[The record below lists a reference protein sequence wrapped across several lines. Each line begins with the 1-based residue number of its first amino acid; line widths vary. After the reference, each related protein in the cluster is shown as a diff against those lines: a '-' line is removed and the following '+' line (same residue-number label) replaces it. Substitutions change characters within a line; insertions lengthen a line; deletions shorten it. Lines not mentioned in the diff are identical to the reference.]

1 MKKRILSLVL
11 CAALLLS
18 LCLFMGAGV
27 AVDAPATEDF
37 VPAVNFTNAGPLLKP
52 AQTAGPA
59 RVRAIAADNTGSG
72 VQLSKT
78 VTPDENSDAYTVRLE
93 AYATGAQTTVVS
105 TKPCDIVLVL
115 DVSGS
120 MDWCIEGG
128 KNCDGKHATTD
139 IDTSK
144 TYYVLYRGDYYE
156 VLYCTE
162 SHWNADHEPGWYYK
176 GYAHKESNRLTPK
189 TDSNPNGTQFYVQEA
204 SCTSRLSAL
213 KTAVGN
219 FIDQVADK
227 ETDAVKHNIS
237 IVKFSG
243 DKTDMIGNNTYT
255 SGGYTYNYSQIVKNL
270 TDAKTGQQELKNAV
284 NALNAAGA
292 TRSDN
297 GMEHAKNIL
306 STVTRDSTKVVVM
319 FTDGSPTERSDF
331 SEDVAN
337 GAISAAKSLK
347 DSGATVYTVGCLD
360 GADGTPV
367 TNFNGVSDVNKYMHL
382 VSSNYKNAEKMSK
395 PGTSTYPAGGKSYY
409 LSAGNA
415 EELKNVFQNISNQ
428 VGGSDTE
435 LTSSSVLKDAV
446 TPYFEIP
453 GGTSAQITLKTAAC
467 TGAANGKLT
476 FGAETVA
483 PGNVAASVS
492 GNTVSVTGFDYS
504 ANWCG
509 SRTDADGNITYGG
522 QKLIVEFKIQPTD
535 TFLGGNGV
543 QTNVGT
549 DDGIYASSEAGK
561 EPVEKFAPQ
570 NVDVPVKAVVPQA
583 TNTAIYLG
591 ETTNLQERVT
601 TDVSQLDGENN
612 KYVNVTYTVKDE
624 NGVTVGTYTVPAGSS
639 SGTWVWSDPANGGT
653 VSPEQTT
660 TYTVTCTV
668 SPTQSGTYESVSE
681 DATFTI
687 TVNTCSLTISKAV
700 TGDGANQNQTFVFD
714 VKDSTGKLVT
724 TIVLK
729 NNESKTITGL
739 AVGTYT
745 VTEDTNW
752 SWSYDVLGGNNKTAT
767 LSSTTTSATVA
778 VTNHY
783 NSHNWLTSIA
793 DVINKWVSATQIQQI
808 PALETN

>member
-18 LCLFMGAGV
+18 LCLFMGAG
-27 AVDAPATEDF
+27 AAADAPDAEGF
-37 VPAVNFTNAGPLLKP
+37 VPAVNFTNAGPLIKP
-52 AQTAGPA
+52 AQNVGPA

-78 VTPDENSDAYTVRLE
+78 VTKDENSDAYTVRLE

-128 KNCDGKHATTD
+128 QNCAGEHYTATTN

-144 TYYVLYRGDYYE
+144 TYYVIYEGEYYE

-162 SHWNADHEPGWYYK
+162 THWNVEHAPGWYYK
-176 GYAHKESNRLTPK
+176 GYTHKESNRLTPK
-189 TDSNPNGTQFYVQEA
+189 TDSNPSGTQFYVKEA
-204 SCTSRLSAL
+204 CTSRLSAL

-219 FIDQVADK
+219 FIDQVAAK
-227 ETDAVKHNIS
+227 ETDTVKHNIS

-243 DKTDMIGNNTYT
+243 DKTDKVGDNTYT
-255 SGGYTYNYSQIVKNL
+255 SGGYTYNYSQIVKDL
-270 TDAKTGQQELKNAV
+270 TDAKTGQRALKDAV
-284 NALNAAGA
+284 SALHAAGA

-297 GMEHAKNIL
+297 GMDHAKNIL
-306 STVTRDSTKVVVM
+306 STATRDSTKVVVM
-319 FTDGSPTERSDF
+319 FTDGSPTKRSDF
-331 SEDVAN
+331 DKDVAN
-337 GAISAAKSLK
+337 GAISAAKTMK

-382 VSSNYKNAEKMSK
+382 VSSNYKNAESMSS

-453 GGTSAQITLKTAAC
+453 GGTNAQITLKTAAC

-476 FGAETVA
+476 FGAETAA

-561 EPVEKFAPQ
+561 EPVERFAPQ

-583 TNTAIYLG
+583 TDTAICLG
-591 ETTNLQERVT
+591 ETTNLADRVKT
-601 TDVSQLDGENN
+601 GVSQLDGENN
-612 KYVNVTYTVKDE
+612 KYVNVTYTVEDE
-624 NGVTVGTYTVPAGSS
+624 NGVTVGTYTVPARSS
-639 SGTWVWSDPANGGT
+639 SGTWAWSDPANGGT
-653 VSPEQTT
+653 VAPEQTT

-668 SPTQSGTYESVSE
+668 SPTQTGMYERVSK
-681 DATFTI
+681 DTTFTI
-687 TVNTCSLTISKAV
+687 TVNTCSLTISKTV
-700 TGDGANQNQTFVFD
+700 EGEGANPNQTFVFD
-714 VKDSTGKLVT
+714 VKDSTGKVVT

-729 NNESKTITGL
+729 GGEQKTITGL
-739 AVGTYT
+739 AVGKYT
-745 VTEDTNW
+745 VVEDTSW
-752 SWSYDVLGGNNKTAT
+752 SWSYSIVDVNNKTAT
-767 LSSTTTSATVA
+767 LSSTEPNIKVE
-778 VTNHY
+778 VINNY
-783 NSHNWLTSIA
+783 DSHNWLTSIA
-793 DVINKWVSATQIQQI
+793 DVINTWISGSAAQK
-808 PALETN
+808 N

>member
-18 LCLFMGAGV
+18 LCLFMGAGM
-27 AVDAPATEDF
+27 AGDAPATEDF

-128 KNCDGKHATTD
+128 QNCSGMHATTD

-144 TYYVLYRGDYYE
+144 TYYVIYGGYYYE

-162 SHWNADHEPGWYYK
+162 THWNANHEPGWYYK
-176 GYAHKESNRLTPK
+176 GYTHKESNRLTPK
-189 TDSNPNGTQFYVQEA
+189 TDSNSSGTQFYVKEA
-204 SCTSRLSAL
+204 CTSRLSAL

-227 ETDAVKHNIS
+227 ETDTVKHNIS
-237 IVKFSG
+237 IVKFASG
-243 DKTDMIGNNTYT
+243 KNSTVGNGTDRNG
-255 SGGYTYNYSQIVKNL
+255 YNYSQIVMNL
-270 TDAKTGQQELKNAV
+270 TDAKTGQQELKDAV

-292 TRSDN
+292 TRSDY
-297 GMEHAKNIL
+297 GMQHAQSIL
-306 STVTRDSTKVVVM
+306 SNVTRDSTKVVVM
-319 FTDGSPTERSDF
+319 FTDGSPTTQSSFD
-331 SEDVAN
+331 SDVAN

-367 TNFNGVSDVNKYMHL
+367 TDINGNGVSKVNKYMHL
-382 VSSNYKNAEKMSK
+382 VSSNYKNAESMSS

-409 LSAGNA
+409 LSAGNST
-415 EELKNVFQNISNQ
+415 ELNNVFENISSQ
-428 VGGSDTE
+428 IGGSDAE

-453 GGTSAQITLKTAAC
+453 VGADALITLKTVDC
-467 TGAANGKLT
+467 TGTANGTLT
-476 FGAETVA
+476 FGAETAA
-483 PGNVAASVS
+483 PSTVTATVS
-492 GNTVSVTGFDYS
+492 GNTVSVTGFDYKD
-504 ANWCG
+504 NWCG
-509 SRTDADGNITYGG
+509 SHSGTYSGK
-522 QKLIVEFKIQPTD
+522 KLIVEFKIQPTD

-583 TNTAIYLG
+583 TDTAIYLG
-591 ETTNLQERVT
+591 EETNLQERVT
-601 TDVSQLDGENN
+601 TDVPQLDGENN
-612 KYVNVTYTVKDE
+612 RYVNVTYTVKDE
-624 NGVTVGTYTVPAGSS
+624 NGATVGTYTVPAGKTSS
-639 SGTWVWSDPANGGT
+639 EGTWEWPNGSE
-653 VSPEQTT
+653 VQPDKTT

-668 SPTQSGTYESVSE
+668 SPTQQGTYASVSE
-681 DATFTI
+681 DTTFTI
-687 TVNTCSLTISKAV
+687 TVNTCSLKISKTV
-700 TGDGANQNQTFVFD
+700 EGKGANPNQTFVFD
-714 VKDSTGKLVT
+714 VKDSTGKVVT

-729 NNESKTITGL
+729 NNERKTITGL

-752 SWSYDVLGGNNKTAT
+752 SWSYSIVGDNNRQAA
-767 LSSTTTSATVA
+767 LSGTTPSATVD

-793 DVINKWVSATQIQQI
+793 DVINKWVSATKIEQI
-808 PALETN
+808 PAPETN

>member
-18 LCLFMGAGV
+18 LCLFMGAGA

-59 RVRAIAADNTGSG
+59 RVRAITADNTGSG

-78 VTPDENSDAYTVRLE
+78 VTKDENSDAYTVRLE

-120 MDWCIEGG
+120 MDENLGSVSRTAADKELGQIEGYYYYSDR
-128 KNCDGKHATTD
+128 DGRYDIRYNTQTNQWEAKDKWVSTGIFSGYYDWQTCSRTTFSY
-139 IDTSK
+139 SK
-144 TYYVLYRGDYYE
+144 
-156 VLYCTE
+156 
-162 SHWNADHEPGWYYK
+162 
-176 GYAHKESNRLTPK
+176 
-189 TDSNPNGTQFYVQEA
+189 
-204 SCTSRLSAL
+204 LSAL
-213 KTAVGN
+213 KNAVN
-219 FIDQVADK
+219 TFIDQVADK
-227 ETDAVKHNIS
+227 ETDTVHHNIS

-243 DKTDMIGNNTYT
+243 DKTDKVGDNTYT
-255 SGGYTYNYSQIVKNL
+255 SGGYEYNYSQIVKDL
-270 TDAKTGQQELKNAV
+270 TDAKTGQQALKDAV
-284 NALNAAGA
+284 SALHAAGA

-297 GMEHAKNIL
+297 GMDHAKNIL
-306 STVTRDSTKVVVM
+306 SKVTRDSTKVVVM
-319 FTDGSPTERSDF
+319 FTDGSPTKRSDF
-331 SEDVAN
+331 DEGVAN

-360 GADGTPV
+360 GADGRPV

-382 VSSNYKNAEKMSK
+382 VSSNYKNAESMSEPK
-395 PGTSTYPAGGKSYY
+395 ESTYPPGGKSYY

-453 GGTSAQITLKTAAC
+453 GGKNAQITLKTAAC
-467 TGAANGKLT
+467 TGADSSGKLI
-476 FGAETVA
+476 FGTETAA
-483 PGNVAASVS
+483 PGDVQATVS
-492 GNTVSVTGFDYS
+492 DNSVSVTGFDYS

-509 SRTDADGNITYGG
+509 PHMDAGGNAVYRG
-522 QKLIVEFKIQPTD
+522 QKLIVEFKIQPTSA
-535 TFLGGNGV
+535 FLGGNGV

-570 NVDVPVKAVVPQA
+570 SVDVPVKAVVPQV
-583 TNTAIYLG
+583 TDTAIYLG
-591 ETTNLQERVT
+591 ETANLADRVT
-601 TDVSQLDGENN
+601 TDVPQLDGVNN
-612 KYVNVTYTVKDE
+612 KYVDVTYTVKDE
-624 NGVTVGTYTVPAGSS
+624 NGGTVGTYTVPAGSS
-639 SGTWVWSDPANGGT
+639 SGIWEWSDAASGGT
-653 VSPEQTT
+653 VAPEQTT

-668 SPTQSGTYESVSE
+668 SPTQSGTYESVSK

-687 TVNTCSLTISKAV
+687 TVNTCSLTISKTV
-700 TGDGANQNQTFVFD
+700 TGDGANPNQTFVFD
-714 VKDSTGKLVT
+714 VKDSTGKVVT

-729 NNESKTITGL
+729 GGEQKTITGL

-752 SWSYDVLGGNNKTAT
+752 SWSYSVVGDNNKPAT
-767 LSSTTTSATVA
+767 LSSAAPSSTVA
-778 VTNHY
+778 VTNNY

-793 DVINKWVSATQIQQI
+793 DVINTWISGSAEQK
-808 PALETN
+808 N

>member
-18 LCLFMGAGV
+18 LCLFMGAGM
-27 AVDAPATEDF
+27 AGDAPATEDF
-37 VPAVNFTNAGPLLKP
+37 VPAVNFTNAGPLLKA
-52 AQTAGPA
+52 AQNAAPA

-78 VTPDENSDAYTVRLE
+78 VTPDENSDTYTVRLE

-128 KNCDGKHATTD
+128 ENCSGMHATTD

-144 TYYVLYRGDYYE
+144 TYYVIYGGYYYE

-162 SHWNADHEPGWYYK
+162 THWNANHEPGWYYK
-176 GYAHKESNRLTPK
+176 GYTHKESNRLTPK

-227 ETDAVKHNIS
+227 ETDTVKHNIS
-237 IVKFSG
+237 IVKFASG
-243 DKTDMIGNNTYT
+243 KNSTVGNGTDRNG
-255 SGGYTYNYSQIVKNL
+255 YNYSQIVMNL

-292 TRSDN
+292 TRSDY
-297 GMEHAKNIL
+297 GMQHAQSIL
-306 STVTRDSTKVVVM
+306 SNVTRDSTKVVVM
-319 FTDGSPTERSDF
+319 FTDGSPTTQSSFD
-331 SEDVAN
+331 SDVAD

-360 GADGTPV
+360 GADGRPV
-367 TNFNGVSDVNKYMHL
+367 ANINSNSVSKVNKYMHL
-382 VSSNYKNAEKMSK
+382 VSSNYKNAESMSS

-453 GGTSAQITLKTAAC
+453 DGTNAQITLKTADC
-467 TGAANGKLT
+467 IGAANGKLT
-476 FGAETVA
+476 FGAETAA
-483 PGNVAASVS
+483 PDNVTATVS

-504 ANWCG
+504 AKWCG
-509 SRTDADGNITYGG
+509 SRTDADGHITYGG
-522 QKLIVEFKIQPTD
+522 QKLIVEFKIQPTAD
-535 TFLGGNGV
+535 FLGGNGV

-549 DDGIYASSEAGK
+549 DDGIYESSEAGK
-561 EPVEKFAPQ
+561 KPVEKFAPQ
-570 NVDVPVKAVVPQA
+570 SADVPVKAVNPEA
-583 TNTAIYLG
+583 TGTEIYLG
-591 ETTNLQERVT
+591 QKTNLEDRVIT
-601 TDVSQLDGENN
+601 EIPQLNRVNN
-612 KYVNVTYTVKDE
+612 AYVDVTYTVTDE
-624 NGVTVGTYTVPAGSS
+624 NKQIVGTYTVPAGKTSS
-639 SGTWVWSDPANGGT
+639 EGTWEWPNGGE
-653 VSPEQTT
+653 VQPDKTT
-660 TYTVTCTV
+660 TYTVTST
-668 SPTQSGTYESVSE
+668 STPSTGDKTKTADDET
-681 DATFTI
+681 TFTI
-687 TVNTCSLTISKAV
+687 KVNTCSLTISKTV
-700 TGDGANQNQTFVFD
+700 TGTGANQNQTFVFD

-729 NNESKTITGL
+729 DGEHKTITGL
-739 AVGTYT
+739 AVDTYT
-745 VTEDTNW
+745 VTEDTSW
-752 SWSYDVLGGNNKTAT
+752 SWSYSIVDGNNKTAT
-767 LSSTTTSATVA
+767 LSGTTPSATVA
-778 VTNHY
+778 VTNNY
-783 NSHNWLTSIA
+783 NPHNWLTSLA
-793 DVINKWVSATQIQQI
+793 K
-808 PALETN
+808 ALNVWSSDGTTITRDPNN

>member
-18 LCLFMGAGV
+18 LCLFMGAGM
-27 AVDAPATEDF
+27 AGDAPATEDF

-52 AQTAGPA
+52 AQNAAPA

-120 MDWCIEGG
+120 MKWCIEGG
-128 KNCDGKHATTD
+128 ENCSGMHATTD

-144 TYYVLYRGDYYE
+144 TYYVIYGGYYYE

-162 SHWNADHEPGWYYK
+162 THWNANHEPGWYYK
-176 GYAHKESNRLTPK
+176 GYTHKESNRLTPK

-219 FIDQVADK
+219 FIDQVAAK
-227 ETDAVKHNIS
+227 ETDTVKHNIS
-237 IVKFSG
+237 IVKFASG
-243 DKTDMIGNNTYT
+243 KNSTVGNGTDRNG
-255 SGGYTYNYSQIVKNL
+255 YNYSQIVMNL

-292 TRSDN
+292 TRSDY
-297 GMEHAKNIL
+297 GMQHAQSIL
-306 STVTRDSTKVVVM
+306 SNVTRDSTKVVVM
-319 FTDGSPTERSDF
+319 FTDGSPTTQSSFD
-331 SEDVAN
+331 SDVAD

-360 GADGTPV
+360 GADGRPV
-367 TNFNGVSDVNKYMHL
+367 ANINSNSVSKVNKYMHL
-382 VSSNYKNAEKMSK
+382 VSSNYKNAESMSS

-453 GGTSAQITLKTAAC
+453 DGTNAQITLKTADC
-467 TGAANGKLT
+467 IGAANGKLT
-476 FGAETVA
+476 FGAETAA
-483 PGNVAASVS
+483 PDNVTATVS

-504 ANWCG
+504 AKWCG
-509 SRTDADGNITYGG
+509 SRTDADGHITYGG

-549 DDGIYASSEAGK
+549 DDGIYESSEAGK
-561 EPVEKFAPQ
+561 KPVEKFAPQ
-570 NVDVPVKAVVPQA
+570 SADVPVKAVTPEA
-583 TNTAIYLG
+583 TDTKIYLG
-591 ETTNLQERVT
+591 EKTDLEDRVKTNVA
-601 TDVSQLDGENN
+601 QLDGENN
-612 KYVNVTYTVKDE
+612 RYVNVTYTITDE
-624 NGVTVGTYTVPAGSS
+624 TGATVGTYMVPAGSS
-639 SGTWVWSDPANGGT
+639 SGTWVWSDAASGGT
-653 VSPEQTT
+653 VAPKQTT
-660 TYTVTCTV
+660 TYTVTCKV
-668 SPTQSGTYESVSE
+668 SPTQTGTYGVVEKT
-681 DATFTI
+681 ANFTI
-687 TVNTCSLTISKAV
+687 TVNTCSLTISKTV
-700 TGDGANQNQTFVFD
+700 TGDGANQNQTFVFNVMKGND
-714 VKDSTGKLVT
+714 LVT
-724 TIVLK
+724 TVVLK
-729 NNESKTITGL
+729 GGEHKTITGL

-752 SWSYDVLGGNNKTAT
+752 SWSYSIVGDNNKTAT
-767 LSSTTTSATVA
+767 LSGTTPSATVA
-778 VTNHY
+778 VTNNY

-808 PALETN
+808 PAPETN